1 MIASI
6 RTPLM
11 HRLAGDD
18 VLAARAGGGDDLAFA
33 TLVRRLQPR
42 LLAYCATIL
51 GNVQDADDAVQNTFI
66 KAHDGLRGGDHVL
79 AVRPWLY
86 RIAHNEAISLMRRRR
101 PASEL
106 VATVPDHAH
115 GPAEAVAVRE
125 EVRAVLHAI
134 GELPDRSRD
143 AFLLREVGGMR
154 HAEVA
159 EVLGTS
165 AGTARQAVFEARVAL
180 QDDRAGRDA
189 SCHAIRE
196 EISARERRRASRTVR
211 GHLRSC
217 TSCRDWSDAQGR
229 RREALG
235 LAPHAGLPLAGAGGL
250 WTWVAGLVGGGAATG
265 GATVKIVAS
274 VAAVATLTPVGI
286 GTLEREARRHHRAAA
301 AQETTRTTTQHR
313 AASPAAGTPAA
324 TPAPARAA
332 VPAAAPAPAAGA
344 VRVAD
349 KTTKPTAPPAKKD
362 HVGRRTQTN
371 WEPRSLR
378 TGDDRRPTWTPRDQQ
393 RVATRAPESAAGGHG
408 QGRRSTGRGAR
419 PAQPLTNWNDHRDE
433 GATGSREESHEPSPQ
448 RQTTA
453 EPVPAP
459 ADTHTTPQTDAQ
471 PGDDPGPPGVSGD
484 GSTTPTQPVPPA
496 TVGAAAPGD

>member
-18 VLAARAGGGDDLAFA
+18 VLAARAGGGDELAFA

-51 GNVQDADDAVQNTFI
+51 GNVPDADDAVQNTFI
-66 KAHDGLRGGDHVL
+66 KAHDGLRAGDHVL

-101 PASEL
+101 PAGEL
-106 VATVPDHAH
+106 AATVPDHAH
-115 GPAEAVAVRE
+115 GPAETVAVRE

-165 AGTARQAVFEARVAL
+165 PGTARQAVFEARVAL

-217 TSCRDWSDAQGR
+217 TSCRDWSDAEGQR
-229 RREALG
+229 RKVLG
-235 LAPHAGLPLAGAGGL
+235 LSPHAGLPLAGAGGL

-286 GTLEREARRHHRAAA
+286 GTLEREARRHDRAAA
-301 AQETTRTTTQHR
+301 AQETSRTTTQPR
-313 AASPAAGTPAA
+313 AARRPGGDTRSDADACGGTRRGDRAGGRRRPG
-324 TPAPARAA
+324 RERDDE
-332 VPAAAPAPAAGA
+332 A
-344 VRVAD
+344 VRAGGE
-349 KTTKPTAPPAKKD
+349 KD
-362 HVGRRTQTN
+362 HVRRRKTTN

-378 TGDDRRPTWTPRDQQ
+378 TRDEDRPAWTPKDQQ
-393 RVATRAPESAAGGHG
+393 RVATRAPASADGGHG
-408 QGRRSTGRGAR
+408 QGGRSTGRRAR
-419 PAQPLTNWNDHRDE
+419 YAQPVTNRNDDRE
-433 GATGSREESHEPSPQ
+433 KVATGSREEPHEQSPKPE
-448 RQTTA
+448 TT
-453 EPVPAP
+453 EESVPAP
-459 ADTHTTPQTDAQ
+459 ADTHTTPQADPQ
-471 PGDDPGPPGVSGD
+471 PGDDAGPAAVPGE
-484 GSTTPTQPVPPA
+484 GSTTATQPVPPA
-496 TVGAAAPGD
+496 TVGEAAPGD

>member
-18 VLAARAGGGDDLAFA
+18 VLAARAGGGDELAFA

-51 GNVQDADDAVQNTFI
+51 GNVPDADDAVQNTFI
-66 KAHDGLRGGDHVL
+66 KAHDGLRAGDHVL

-101 PASEL
+101 PAGEL
-106 VATVPDHAH
+106 AATVPDHAH
-115 GPAEAVAVRE
+115 GPAETVAVRE

-165 AGTARQAVFEARVAL
+165 PGTARQAVFEARVAL

-196 EISARERRRASRTVR
+196 EMSARERRRASRTVR

-217 TSCRDWSDAQGR
+217 TSCRDWSDAEGQR
-229 RREALG
+229 RKVLG
-235 LAPHAGLPLAGAGGL
+235 LSPHAGLPLAGAGGL

-286 GTLEREARRHHRAAA
+286 GTLEREARRHDARRRRAGDVPPTAQRVPRDARRRHPQRRRRRRGRHR
-301 AQETTRTTTQHR
+301 
-313 AASPAAGTPAA
+313 
-324 TPAPARAA
+324 
-332 VPAAAPAPAAGA
+332 AAAPAPAAGA
-344 VRVAD
+344 VRVVD
-349 KTTKPTAPPAKKD
+349 ETTKPSAPATKKD
-362 HVGRRTQTN
+362 RVQRRKPTN

-378 TGDDRRPTWTPRDQQ
+378 TRDEDAARLDAEGPAARPPPP
-393 RVATRAPESAAGGHG
+393 ASADGVHG
-408 QGRRSTGRGAR
+408 QRTLDRPSGTRS
-419 PAQPLTNWNDHRDE
+419 P
-433 GATGSREESHEPSPQ
+433 
-448 RQTTA
+448 
-453 EPVPAP
+453 
-459 ADTHTTPQTDAQ
+459 
-471 PGDDPGPPGVSGD
+471 
-484 GSTTPTQPVPPA
+484 
-496 TVGAAAPGD
+496 

>member
-18 VLAARAGGGDDLAFA
+18 VLAARAGGGDELAFA

-51 GNVQDADDAVQNTFI
+51 GNVPDADDAVQNTFI
-66 KAHDGLRGGDHVL
+66 KAHDGLRAGDHVL

-101 PASEL
+101 PAGEL
-106 VATVPDHAH
+106 AATVPDHAH
-115 GPAEAVAVRE
+115 GPAETVAVRE

-165 AGTARQAVFEARVAL
+165 PGTARQAVFEARVAL

-196 EISARERRRASRTVR
+196 EMSARERRRASRTVR

-217 TSCRDWSDAQGR
+217 TSCRAWSDAEGR
-229 RREALG
+229 RRKVLG
-235 LAPHAGLPLAGAGGL
+235 LSPHAGLPLAGAGGL

-286 GTLEREARRHHRAAA
+286 GTLEREARRHDRAAT
-301 AQETTRTTTQHR
+301 AQETSRTTTQPR
-313 AASPAAGTPAA
+313 AAGRPAETPAA
-324 TPAPARAA
+324 TPTR
-332 VPAAAPAPAAGA
+332 AAAPVAATAPAAGA
-344 VRVAD
+344 VRVVNE
-349 KTTKPTAPPAKKD
+349 TTKPSAPAARKD
-362 HVGRRTQTN
+362 HVQRRKPTN

-378 TGDDRRPTWTPRDQQ
+378 TRDEDRPAWTPKDQQ
-393 RVATRAPESAAGGHG
+393 RVATRAPASADGGHG
-408 QGRRSTGRGAR
+408 QGGRSTGRRAR
-419 PAQPLTNWNDHRDE
+419 YAQPVTNGNEDRE
-433 GATGSREESHEPSPQ
+433 KVATGSQEEPHEQSPKPETTEES
-448 RQTTA
+448 
-453 EPVPAP
+453 VPAP
-459 ADTHTTPQTDAQ
+459 ADTHTTPQADPQ
-471 PGDDPGPPGVSGD
+471 PGDDPGPAEVPGE
-484 GSTTPTQPVPPA
+484 GSTTATQPVPPA
-496 TVGAAAPGD
+496 TVGEAAPGD